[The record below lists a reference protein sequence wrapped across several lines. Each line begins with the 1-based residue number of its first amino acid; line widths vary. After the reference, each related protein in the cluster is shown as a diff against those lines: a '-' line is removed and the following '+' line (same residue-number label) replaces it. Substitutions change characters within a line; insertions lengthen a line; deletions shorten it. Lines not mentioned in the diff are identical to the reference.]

1 MIPSKLVFAILAV
14 REETNTGSEEI
25 KMMFKCCECGRVFD
39 ETERAEWYEPHGEKM
54 DGCPNC
60 KGDYEEAF
68 KCELCGEIHFA
79 SERTEGVC
87 DACIDEYKDDH
98 EMCFR
103 VGSHGKDAV
112 LLNSFIAEMFD
123 AELIEQVMFD
133 FWKTS
138 ILGTT
143 RDCSKFILSDKNFF
157 AENLIEEVNK

>member
-1 MIPSKLVFAILAV
+1 LAV

-68 KCELCGEIHFA
+68 KCELCGEIYSA
-79 SERTEGVC
+79 SELTEGVC

-112 LLNSFIAEMFD
+112 LLNSFIAEMCD
-123 AELIEQVMFD
+123 DVLIEKVMLEYL
-133 FWKTS
+133 KIHNLGKS
-138 ILGTT
+138 I
-143 RDCSKFILSDKNFF
+143 DCYKFILSDKNFF